1 MTIRKVP
8 GASKIVRYDDKKWF
22 LIETLESRANRENIN
37 IGDTICDDRQALI
50 YDGRNKS
57 IIYFA
62 RKVYEFEGDL
72 FLLPSEK
79 SEELLVVFNNG
90 DFEMS
95 SNDIGCSLELGFLP
109 WAIFPSGTAI
119 ETLDYE
125 VQLFPYDLIEKV
137 HKITPEQA
145 IKYCSKRRIQVYS
158 VAITQERYDI
168 IRNTFSKKDNAGSK
182 SQSTKA
188 ETKKQKKAI
197 TQATKAEEEA
207 KKHEKEKQK
216 RAKKNRKRAEARKR
230 AAANANK

>member
-8 GASKIVRYDDKKWF
+8 GTSKIVRYDDKNWF
-22 LIETLESRANRENIN
+22 LVETLESRANRENVN

-79 SEELLVVFNNG
+79 SEELLVVFNND

-109 WAIFPSGTAI
+109 WAMFPSETSI

-158 VAITQERYDI
+158 VAITQERYDT
-168 IRNTFSKKDNAGSK
+168 IRNTFSKKDDANSK
-182 SQSTKA
+182 SQQTKA
-188 ETKKQKKAI
+188 ETEKQKKTIA
-197 TQATKAEEEA
+197 QAAKAEEEA
-207 KKHEKEKQK
+207 KKQRKEKQK
-216 RAKKNRKRAEARKR
+216 KAKNKKRAEARKR

>member
-8 GASKIVRYDDKKWF
+8 GTSKIVRYDDKKWF
-22 LIETLESRANRENIN
+22 LIETLESRANIENIN

-79 SEELLVVFNNG
+79 SEELLVIFNNG

-109 WAIFPSGTAI
+109 WAMFPSGTAI

-158 VAITQERYDI
+158 VAITQERYDT

-182 SQSTKA
+182 SQQTKA

-197 TQATKAEEEA
+197 AQAAKAEEEV
-207 KKHEKEKQK
+207 KKQRKEKQK
-216 RAKKNRKRAEARKR
+216 KAKNRKRAEARKR

>member
-8 GASKIVRYDDKKWF
+8 GTSKIVRYDDKNWF
-22 LIETLESRANRENIN
+22 LVETLESRANRENVN

-62 RKVYEFEGDL
+62 RTVYEFEGDL

-109 WAIFPSGTAI
+109 WAMFPSGTAI

-158 VAITQERYDI
+158 VAITQERYDT
-168 IRNTFSKKDNAGSK
+168 IRNTFSKKDDANSK
-182 SQSTKA
+182 SQQTNA

-197 TQATKAEEEA
+197 T
-207 KKHEKEKQK
+207 
-216 RAKKNRKRAEARKR
+216 
-230 AAANANK
+230 

>member
-8 GASKIVRYDDKKWF
+8 GTSKIVRYDDKNWF
-22 LIETLESRANRENIN
+22 LVETLESRANRENVN

-90 DFEMS
+90 YFEMS
-95 SNDIGCSLELGFLP
+95 SNDIGCNLELGFLP
-109 WAIFPSGTAI
+109 WAMFPSGTTI

-158 VAITQERYDI
+158 VAIKERYDI

-182 SQSTKA
+182 SQQTKA

-197 TQATKAEEEA
+197 TQAAKAEEEA

-216 RAKKNRKRAEARKR
+216 KAKKNRKRAEARKR

>member
-8 GASKIVRYDDKKWF
+8 GTSKIVRYDDKNWF
-22 LIETLESRANRENIN
+22 LVETLESRANRENVN

-79 SEELLVVFNNG
+79 SEELLVVFNND

-109 WAIFPSGTAI
+109 WAMFPSETSI

-158 VAITQERYDI
+158 VAITQERYDT
-168 IRNTFSKKDNAGSK
+168 IRNTFSKKDDANSK
-182 SQSTKA
+182 SQQTKE
-188 ETKKQKKAI
+188 ETEKQKKAI
-197 TQATKAEEEA
+197 AQTAKAEEEA
-207 KKHEKEKQK
+207 KKQRKEKQK
-216 RAKKNRKRAEARKR
+216 KAKNRKRAEARKC